1 MKFYLLILLFFILP
15 IYSQAN
21 IVFVTNSIQPIQKQ
35 FNLSY
40 AKYVIKSN
48 INLMS
53 QNVVIPEGAVLC
65 FVDSGRIENGTL
77 IGNGTKV
84 MAQQNV
90 VFSDNILLKGSWKAD
105 TAYSIWFDFKSDCV
119 VDSSGRFISGSD
131 NSQQMNNI
139 LLFDNLL
146 FNCGVYYFKHANF
159 QLHSDMI
166 IDGGNSVFKWNTSL
180 KADCFMAIG
189 DNRGKWAGT
198 SNIQLKNFTIIGNKS
213 ESDIKTEQCHGIC
226 IRYGSNIILSNL
238 QSGFNRGDGLYI
250 GNVYLE
256 SNIDHSPS
264 YISVINCIFSDNHRQ
279 GSSITRA
286 NHVDFLGCKFINTN
300 GTPPQAGL
308 DIEPNDINISAYE
321 NCYYACENI
330 RINNCFFSNNAG
342 NGLLVAGRS
351 KNREG
356 KYIVNNIFVNNSVF
370 DRGNIRAFGL
380 KNMQVKECD
389 ILTDS
394 YGWLTY
400 RYSTEDVLIDKCKI
414 ICCNKNNDFVRIKVE
429 STSENKHNNIIISN
443 CSITNFGKFG
453 IFFNDKIDG
462 ISGRIVNNIFHKCGK
477 NMKKNDLSKKIEYKE
492 NIYND

>member
-1 MKFYLLILLFFILP
+1 MKKHI
-15 IYSQAN
+15 
-21 IVFVTNSIQPIQKQ
+21 
-35 FNLSY
+35 
-40 AKYVIKSN
+40 
-48 INLMS
+48 
-53 QNVVIPEGAVLC
+53 
-65 FVDSGRIENGTL
+65 
-77 IGNGTKV
+77 
-84 MAQQNV
+84 
-90 VFSDNILLKGSWKAD
+90 
-105 TAYSIWFDFKSDCV
+105 FKI
-119 VDSSGRFISGSD
+119 R
-131 NSQQMNNI
+131 
-139 LLFDNLL
+139 
-146 FNCGVYYFKHANF
+146 
-159 QLHSDMI
+159 
-166 IDGGNSVFKWNTSL
+166 
-180 KADCFMAIG
+180 
-189 DNRGKWAGT
+189 
-198 SNIQLKNFTIIGNKS
+198 NIQLKNFTIIGNKL

-380 KNMQVKECD
+380 KNMQVKDCD

-414 ICCNKNNDFVRIKVE
+414 ICCNKNNDFVGIKVE